1 MGYEPVERNGDH
13 QYSLHATRR
22 WGIGLMVSI
31 LVLLFVFLISTKS
44 GADNNRVRSQDKSS
58 SLIGSCGE
66 PILELKSSSFLEGL
80 KHGAVAADHP
90 ICSNVGLAILRDAG
104 GNAIDAAVAVALCL
118 GVANPASSGLG
129 GGAFI
134 LVHADEPN
142 LEALPPFIDAT
153 TNSLPSKSGKTTEV
167 IDCREVAPAAATRD
181 MYKKSEL
188 ASEQGGLAVG
198 VPGELRGLE
207 LAHARHGRLPWAK
220 VVEPVIKLAEK
231 GVPVNPNL
239 AAEIQIVATHFSQPS
254 NKGVDFGLRSF
265 LTKRDS
271 WDSPLIEGDLLQN
284 PTLAKTLRAIRDGG
298 SDALYK
304 GVRAAQLA
312 QDIQNAGGIVTQD
325 DIENYKAT
333 LRTPIVAHDIN
344 GFSIVGVPP
353 PSSGGAAIVG
363 AARFLAGFSS
373 PLASFPDTLSV
384 HRMVEACKH
393 VFSIR
398 MSLSDPA
405 FDNDTVI
412 DAVNDMVS
420 GPYMEELRKI
430 TRDNETLPL
439 SQYGGTKWA
448 QLSET
453 DTTMKTTD
461 AKEGDRRR
469 LAGRRFGYLN
479 DGGTSH
485 FSIVDR
491 DGNAVSMTTS
501 VNTYFGSKVISK
513 SQGIVL
519 SNTMDDFANPGA
531 PNHFGKLCHVLLYV
545 HDFIVH
551 LESEL
556 HEDDV
561 MD

>member
-1 MGYEPVERNGDH
+1 MGYEPVETNGDY
-13 QYSLHATRR
+13 QYSLYATRR
-22 WGIGLMVSI
+22 WGIGLMLSI
-31 LVLLFVFLISTKS
+31 LVLLSVFLIGTKI
-44 GADNNRVRSQDKSS
+44 GTDNAHLRYQDKSS
-58 SLIGSCGE
+58 SSIESCGE
-66 PILELKSSSFLEGL
+66 PIMQLKSSSVLEGL

-90 ICSNVGLAILRDAG
+90 VCSNIGLAILRDAG

-134 LVHADEPN
+134 LIHADEPN
-142 LEALPPFIDAT
+142 SEALPPFVDAT
-153 TNSLPSKSGKTTEV
+153 TNSHPSTSGKITEV
-167 IDCREVAPAAATRD
+167 VDCREVAPAAATRD
-181 MYKKSEL
+181 MYKGKSEL
-188 ASEQGGLAVG
+188 ASEQGGLAIG

-220 VVEPVIKLAEK
+220 VVEPAMELAEK

-239 AAEIQIVATHFSQPS
+239 ATEIKIMATHFGQPS
-254 NKGVDFGLRSF
+254 NKGIDFGLRSF

-271 WDSPLIEGDLLQN
+271 WDSPLVEGDLLKN
-284 PTLAKTLRAIRDGG
+284 PTLAETLRAIRNGG

-312 QDIQNAGGIVTQD
+312 QDIQNAGGIVTQN
-325 DIENYKAT
+325 DIESYKAT
-333 LRTPIVAHDIN
+333 LRTPIVAHDIH
-344 GFSIVGVPP
+344 GFSIAGVPP

-373 PLASFPDTLSV
+373 PLASFADTLSV

-405 FDNDTVI
+405 FDKDTVT
-412 DAVNDMVS
+412 DAINDLVT

-448 QLSET
+448 QLSEA
-453 DTTMKTTD
+453 DTAMKATD

-469 LAGRRFGYLN
+469 LGGRHFGYLN

-531 PNHFGKLCHVLLYV
+531 PNHFGKICHVLLLCV
-545 HDFIVH
+545 RNFIVH
-551 LESEL
+551 
-556 HEDDV
+556 HE
-561 MD
+561 